1 MFGLSYNFN
10 TLKWKVMV
18 QNFIDFLQEIL
29 SFLTW

>member
-1 MFGLSYNFN
+1 MFSLSYNLN